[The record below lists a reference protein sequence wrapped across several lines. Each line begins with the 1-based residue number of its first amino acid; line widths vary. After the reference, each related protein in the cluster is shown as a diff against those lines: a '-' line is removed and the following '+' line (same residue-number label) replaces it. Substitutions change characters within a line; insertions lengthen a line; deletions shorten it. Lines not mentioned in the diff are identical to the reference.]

1 MFNVLAT
8 ARAQS
13 GFFTSDDIFRHSSLS
28 PLRKVL
34 EFEYLSFYVL
44 APYRSLSVLPRDPCS
59 CIGVISSKP
68 HRMLL
73 RGILPP
79 SQGDRRPSCMH
90 SMMSLLPCLILGR
103 QHRKH
108 MGPWPSTFKDCAYNT
123 REASPCKVEWKILRS
138 SRTPSAHDFGLDVTW
153 VPHRSSQRSP
163 SPNVI
168 HSLDS
173 NPDVNIA
180 HLHTSPKDKAI
191 HPRHRSRCI
200 DLPHRTVVARASG
213 SFPEQR
219 LSLWQASV
227 SKPGDVFAEFHSPW
241 ATAAS
246 LVASCGHIG
255 RAVGEVQK
263 RRRTQ

>member
-1 MFNVLAT
+1 MFWPRTGPCLYCLGTPVLALV
-8 ARAQS
+8 
-13 GFFTSDDIFRHSSLS
+13 LS
-28 PLRKVL
+28 HRN
-34 EFEYLSFYVL
+34 
-44 APYRSLSVLPRDPCS
+44 
-59 CIGVISSKP
+59 P

-79 SQGDRRPSCMH
+79 SQGGRRPSCMH

-103 QHRKH
+103 RHRKH

-123 REASPCKVEWKILRS
+123 REASPYKVGWKILRS

-163 SPNVI
+163 SPVVI

-173 NPDVNIA
+173 NPRCPPTSRTFT
-180 HLHTSPKDKAI
+180 HLQRIKQSPPDI
-191 HPRHRSRCI
+191 VRVVSISRTG
-200 DLPHRTVVARASG
+200 RWW
-213 SFPEQR
+213 PEPLA
-219 LSLWQASV
+219 LSLSSDCHLWQASV